1 MMMEGMEELEIY
13 IVRIQNTVAQKI
25 LDLLLE
31 SEKRL
36 GVCVAKQWWEQVGL
50 ILVGAREGAEAG
62 GMGEA
67 DG

>member
-1 MMMEGMEELEIY
+1 MS
-13 IVRIQNTVAQKI
+13 QKI
-25 LDLLLE
+25 LDLLIE

-50 ILVGAREGAEAG
+50 ILVGARGGAEAG